1 MNKAETTPPTL
12 TKRRRRRASAAPGK
26 ETPKTPLL
34 QPVDDA
40 TRALA
45 RRLVRT
51 ARYGALAVLDPATG
65 HPLASRVALST
76 DVDGTPLIL
85 ISSLSAHTGAL
96 AADARCSLLCGEP
109 GRGDP
114 LAHARITLVTKARRI
129 DRGDEDTHARAR
141 RRYLARQ
148 PKAALYADFGDFAFW
163 RLEVQR
169 ASLNGGF
176 GRAFELEAGDVL
188 SEVTSSST
196 PARQDAMA
204 PQDQPAPSGRPAE
217 SGESGESAA
226 PVVPDIALDAF
237 ATLEAEAVAHMND
250 DHPQTVDLYATA
262 LAGTTAGDWRLATID
277 PHGFELTRADE
288 VRRLEFDHPVQE
300 AGGLH
305 AALIAMARRARELA
319 ARRTEPEVN
328 GVDGKAPNDGH

>member
-1 MNKAETTPPTL
+1 
-12 TKRRRRRASAAPGK
+12 
-26 ETPKTPLL
+26 
-34 QPVDDA
+34 V
-40 TRALA
+40 LA
-45 RRLVRT
+45 Q
-51 ARYGALAVLDPATG
+51 
-65 HPLASRVALST
+65 
-76 DVDGTPLIL
+76 
-85 ISSLSAHTGAL
+85 
-96 AADARCSLLCGEP
+96 
-109 GRGDP
+109 
-114 LAHARITLVTKARRI
+114 ARRI
-129 DRGDEDTHARAR
+129 DRADGPAHARVR

-188 SEVTSSST
+188 SELRSSSR
-196 PARQDAMA
+196 PARQDAKA
-204 PQDQPAPSGRPAE
+204 PQNPPAPSGGSAE
-217 SGESGESAA
+217 SAE
-226 PVVPDIALDAF
+226 PTVPAIASDAF

-288 VRRLEFDHPVQE
+288 VHRLEFDTPVQE

-305 AALIAMARRARELA
+305 AALIAMARRARELT
-319 ARRTEPEVN
+319 ARSTGPEAP
-328 GVDGKAPNDGH
+328 GIDGKAPNDGH

>member
-1 MNKAETTPPTL
+1 
-12 TKRRRRRASAAPGK
+12 
-26 ETPKTPLL
+26 
-34 QPVDDA
+34 V
-40 TRALA
+40 LA

-96 AADARCSLLCGEP
+96 AAEARCSLLCGEP

-114 LAHARITLVTKARRI
+114 LAHARITLVARARRI
-129 DRGDEDTHARAR
+129 DRGDEATHARVR

-176 GRAFELEAGDVL
+176 GRAFELDADDVL
-188 SEVTSSST
+188 S
-196 PARQDAMA
+196 
-204 PQDQPAPSGRPAE
+204 RPAFID
-217 SGESGESAA
+217 GPAKA
-226 PVVPDIALDAF
+226 PDSVMPDTALNAF

-262 LAGTTAGDWRLATID
+262 LAGATTGATAGDWRLATID
-277 PHGFELTRADE
+277 ANGFELTRDDE
-288 VRRLEFDHPVQE
+288 VRRVEFDTPVHD
-300 AGGLH
+300 AGDLH
-305 AALIAMARRARELA
+305 AALIALARRAREQA
-319 ARRTEPEVN
+319 ARSSGPP
-328 GVDGKAPNDGH
+328 A

>member
-1 MNKAETTPPTL
+1 MNQADTPAPAPATARARRTKASRSTAATAPAEPRAEASPQ
-12 TKRRRRRASAAPGK
+12 RRARKAAPEAAR

-40 TRALA
+40 TRVLA

-96 AADARCSLLCGEP
+96 AAEARCSLLCGEP

-114 LAHARITLVTKARRI
+114 LAHARITLLARARRI
-129 DRGDEDTHARAR
+129 DRADEPTHARVR

-176 GRAFELEAGDVL
+176 GRAFELDAGDVL
-188 SEVTSSST
+188 S
-196 PARQDAMA
+196 
-204 PQDQPAPSGRPAE
+204 RPAFMDGPAKAPD
-217 SGESGESAA
+217 SGM
-226 PVVPDIALDAF
+226 PDTALNAF

-250 DHPQTVDLYATA
+250 DHPQTVDLYATV
-262 LAGTTAGDWRLATID
+262 LAGATTGATAGDWRLATID
-277 PHGFELTRADE
+277 ANGFELTRDDE
-288 VRRLEFDHPVQE
+288 VRRLEFDTPVHE
-300 AGGLH
+300 AGDLH
-305 AALIAMARRARELA
+305 AALIALARRAREQA
-319 ARRTEPEVN
+319 ARSSGPP
-328 GVDGKAPNDGH
+328 A